1 MELIR
6 YMIRSK
12 VSLLYLIDLDKAY
25 DRVQREELWHCM
37 KESGVAKENMRVVKK
52 MYENS
57 KTVVRC
63 ADQGSDTSPLFLVVV
78 LDRVTDEVRHKG
90 PQMTFNQIIN
100 NA

>member
-1 MELIR
+1 MR
-6 YMIRSK
+6 TA
-12 VSLLYLIDLDKAY
+12 SLTA
-25 DRVQREELWHCM
+25 
-37 KESGVAKENMRVVKK
+37 
-52 MYENS
+52 
-57 KTVVRC
+57 VVRC

>member
-1 MELIR
+1 
-6 YMIRSK
+6 
-12 VSLLYLIDLDKAY
+12 
-25 DRVQREELWHCM
+25 M
-37 KESGVAKENMRVVKK
+37 KESGVAKENMRVVQK
-52 MYENS
+52 MYENR
-57 KTVVRC
+57 KTAVRC